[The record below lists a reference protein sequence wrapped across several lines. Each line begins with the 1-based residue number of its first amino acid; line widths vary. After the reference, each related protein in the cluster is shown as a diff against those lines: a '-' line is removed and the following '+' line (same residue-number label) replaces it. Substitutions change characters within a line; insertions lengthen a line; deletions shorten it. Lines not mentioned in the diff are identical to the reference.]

1 MLKAIEPLYAFMT
14 YQWNRDIAISKGLAL
29 DDYETFKD
37 RYLRREY
44 LFETANRQSCHPFT
58 REHWRHRRARVYKCE
73 RAFRGFL
80 APDWL

>member
-1 MLKAIEPLYAFMT
+1 MT

-44 LFETANRQSCHPFT
+44 LFEMVNR
-58 REHWRHRRARVYKCE
+58 
-73 RAFRGFL
+73 
-80 APDWL
+80 